1 MVSSKEKLK
10 IQVSSCSIRTEDII
24 KSLGIYTN
32 NNFNYDYH
40 VNQLCNKTSKK
51 LHALA
56 RIAKYMDIN
65 KQKMLMKAFVS
76 SQFFYCPLIQMFHSG
91 KMKHGVKSI
100 YKRALKLIYQDSHDL
115 MFQKLLAK
123 DKSVIVHQ
131 KNLQLRAAEIFKSK
145 TEVSPESMNSYYL
158 SRLREFFFP
167 CSQTVGSSTRLNK
180 KLCYTQGIQNNN

>member
-76 SQFFYCPLIQMFHSG
+76 SQFFYCPLI
-91 KMKHGVKSI
+91 
-100 YKRALKLIYQDSHDL
+100 
-115 MFQKLLAK
+115 
-123 DKSVIVHQ
+123 
-131 KNLQLRAAEIFKSK
+131 
-145 TEVSPESMNSYYL
+145 
-158 SRLREFFFP
+158 
-167 CSQTVGSSTRLNK
+167 
-180 KLCYTQGIQNNN
+180 